1 MPLWHEYSFGS
12 QFDLWLVNLK
22 IKEMNII
29 RKTTPW
35 FPSLFDEFF
44 TRDFGIDLAPRTYQT
59 PAVNITEKEDAFHL
73 ELVAPGKEKK
83 DFDVEL
89 EEDTLTISTSS
100 DSGIVEDDTQF
111 TRREFDYASFNRSFR
126 IPETIDTKSI
136 KANYK
141 NGLLSIVLPKRKEA
155 IPEPKKQIEIR

>member
-1 MPLWHEYSFGS
+1 
-12 QFDLWLVNLK
+12 
-22 IKEMNII
+22 MNII

-44 TRDFGIDLAPRTYQT
+44 TRDFGIDLAPRAYQT

-89 EEDTLTISTSS
+89 EEDTLTISTNS
-100 DSGIVEDDTQF
+100 DSGIVEEDKQF

>member
-1 MPLWHEYSFGS
+1 M
-12 QFDLWLVNLK
+12 NLK
-22 IKEMNII
+22 ILVMNII

-35 FPSLFDEFF
+35 FPTLFDEFF

-59 PAVNITEKEDAFHL
+59 PAVNITEKGDAFHL

-89 EEDTLTISTSS
+89 EEDTLTISTNS
-100 DSGIVEDDTQF
+100 DSGIAEDDTQF

-126 IPETIDTKSI
+126 IPETIDTKCI

-141 NGLLSIVLPKRKEA
+141 NGLLSIILPKRKEA

>member
-1 MPLWHEYSFGS
+1 
-12 QFDLWLVNLK
+12 
-22 IKEMNII
+22 MNII

-44 TRDFGIDLAPRTYQT
+44 TCDFGIDLAPKTPQT
-59 PAVNITEKEDAFHL
+59 PAVNITEKENAFHL

-89 EEDTLTISTSS
+89 EEDILSISTNS
-100 DSGIVEDDTQF
+100 DSGTVEDNTQF

-126 IPETIDTKSI
+126 IPETIDTKNI

>member
-1 MPLWHEYSFGS
+1 
-12 QFDLWLVNLK
+12 
-22 IKEMNII
+22 MNII

-44 TRDFGIDLAPRTYQT
+44 TRDFGIDLAPKTPQT
-59 PAVNITEKEDAFHL
+59 PAVNITEKENAFHL

-89 EEDTLTISTSS
+89 EEDILSISTNS
-100 DSGIVEDDTQF
+100 DSEIVEDNTQF
-111 TRREFDYASFNRSFR
+111 TRREFDYTYFNRSFR
-126 IPETIDTKSI
+126 IPETIDTKNI

>member
-1 MPLWHEYSFGS
+1 M
-12 QFDLWLVNLK
+12 NLK
-22 IKEMNII
+22 ILVMNII

-35 FPSLFDEFF
+35 FPTLFDEFF

-59 PAVNITEKEDAFHL
+59 PAVNITEKGDAFHL

-89 EEDTLTISTSS
+89 EEDTLTISTNS

-126 IPETIDTKSI
+126 IPETIDTKCI

-141 NGLLSIVLPKRKEA
+141 NGLLSIILPKRKEA

>member
-1 MPLWHEYSFGS
+1 
-12 QFDLWLVNLK
+12 
-22 IKEMNII
+22 MNII

-35 FPSLFDEFF
+35 FPTLFDEFF

-89 EEDTLTISTSS
+89 EEDTLTISTNS
-100 DSGIVEDDTQF
+100 DSGIAEDDTQF

-126 IPETIDTKSI
+126 IPETIDTKCI

-141 NGLLSIVLPKRKEA
+141 NGLLSIILPKRKEA

>member
-1 MPLWHEYSFGS
+1 
-12 QFDLWLVNLK
+12 
-22 IKEMNII
+22 MNII

-59 PAVNITEKEDAFHL
+59 PAVNISEKEDAFYL

-89 EEDTLTISTSS
+89 EEDTLTISTNS

-155 IPEPKKQIEIR
+155 IPEPKKRIEIR

>member
-1 MPLWHEYSFGS
+1 
-12 QFDLWLVNLK
+12 
-22 IKEMNII
+22 MNII

-44 TRDFGIDLAPRTYQT
+44 TRDFGIDLAPRTHQT
-59 PAVNITEKEDAFHL
+59 PAVNIKEEDDAFHL

-89 EEDTLTISTSS
+89 EEDILSISTNS
-100 DSGIVEDDTQF
+100 DSEIVEDNTQF
-111 TRREFDYASFNRSFR
+111 TRREFDYASFNRSFQ
-126 IPETIDTKSI
+126 IPETIDTKNI

-141 NGLLSIVLPKRKEA
+141 NGLLTIVLHKRKEA

>member
-1 MPLWHEYSFGS
+1 M
-12 QFDLWLVNLK
+12 NLK
-22 IKEMNII
+22 ILVMNII

-35 FPSLFDEFF
+35 FPTLFDEFF

-59 PAVNITEKEDAFHL
+59 PAVNITEKGDAFHL

-89 EEDTLTISTSS
+89 EEDTLTISTNS
-100 DSGIVEDDTQF
+100 DSGIAEDDTQF

-126 IPETIDTKSI
+126 IPETIDTKCI

-141 NGLLSIVLPKRKEA
+141 NGLLSIILPKRKEA
-155 IPEPKKQIEIR
+155 IPEPKKQIEIP

>member
-1 MPLWHEYSFGS
+1 
-12 QFDLWLVNLK
+12 
-22 IKEMNII
+22 MNII

-59 PAVNITEKEDAFHL
+59 PAVNITEKENAFHL

-89 EEDTLTISTSS
+89 EEDTLTISTTTDQESS
-100 DSGIVEDDTQF
+100 EDNSQF
-111 TRREFDYASFNRSFR
+111 TRREFDYASFQRSFR
-126 IPETIDTKSI
+126 IPETIDTKNI

-141 NGLLSIVLPKRKEA
+141 NGLLSIILPKRKEA

>member
-1 MPLWHEYSFGS
+1 
-12 QFDLWLVNLK
+12 
-22 IKEMNII
+22 MNII

-44 TRDFGIDLAPRTYQT
+44 TRDFGIDLAPKNYQT
-59 PAVNITEKEDAFHL
+59 PAVNISEKEDAFHL
-73 ELVAPGKEKK
+73 ELVAPGKDKK
-83 DFDVEL
+83 DFGVVL
-89 EEDTLTISTSS
+89 EEDTLTISTT
-100 DSGIVEDDTQF
+100 SGNEIVEDDTQF

-126 IPETIDTKSI
+126 VPKTIDTKNI

-141 NGLLSIVLPKRKEA
+141 NGLLTIVLHKRKEA

>member
-1 MPLWHEYSFGS
+1 
-12 QFDLWLVNLK
+12 
-22 IKEMNII
+22 MNII

-35 FPSLFDEFF
+35 FPTLFDEFF

-59 PAVNITEKEDAFHL
+59 PAVNITEKGDAFHL

-83 DFDVEL
+83 HFDVEL
-89 EEDTLTISTSS
+89 EEDTLTISTNS
-100 DSGIVEDDTQF
+100 DSGIAEDDTQF

-126 IPETIDTKSI
+126 IPETIDTKCI

-141 NGLLSIVLPKRKEA
+141 NGLLSIILPKRKEA

>member
-1 MPLWHEYSFGS
+1 ML
-12 QFDLWLVNLK
+12 LNLK
-22 IKEMNII
+22 FKIMNII

-59 PAVNITEKEDAFHL
+59 PAVNITEKEDAFHM
-73 ELVAPGKEKK
+73 ELVAPCKEKK
-83 DFDVEL
+83 DFDVVL
-89 EEDTLTISTSS
+89 EEDTLTISTTSENE
-100 DSGIVEDDTQF
+100 IVEDDTQF
-111 TRREFDYASFNRSFR
+111 TRREFDYTSFTRSFR
-126 IPETIDTKSI
+126 IPETIDTKRI

-141 NGLLSIVLPKRKEA
+141 NGLLSIVLPKQKEA

>member
-1 MPLWHEYSFGS
+1 M
-12 QFDLWLVNLK
+12 NLK
-22 IKEMNII
+22 ILVMNII

-35 FPSLFDEFF
+35 FPTLFDEFF

-59 PAVNITEKEDAFHL
+59 PAVNITEKGDAFHL

-89 EEDTLTISTSS
+89 EEDTLTISTNS
-100 DSGIVEDDTQF
+100 DSGIAEDDTQF

-126 IPETIDTKSI
+126 IPETIDTKNI

>member
-1 MPLWHEYSFGS
+1 M
-12 QFDLWLVNLK
+12 NLK
-22 IKEMNII
+22 ILVMNII

-35 FPSLFDEFF
+35 FPTLFDEFF

-59 PAVNITEKEDAFHL
+59 PAVNITEKGDAFHL

-89 EEDTLTISTSS
+89 EEDTLTISTNS
-100 DSGIVEDDTQF
+100 DSGIAEDDTQF

-126 IPETIDTKSI
+126 IPETIDTKRI
-136 KANYK
+136 RANYK

>member
-1 MPLWHEYSFGS
+1 ML
-12 QFDLWLVNLK
+12 LNLK
-22 IKEMNII
+22 FKIMNII

-59 PAVNITEKEDAFHL
+59 PAVNITEKEDAFHM
-73 ELVAPGKEKK
+73 ELVAPCKEKN
-83 DFDVEL
+83 DFDVVL
-89 EEDTLTISTSS
+89 EEDTLTISTTSENE
-100 DSGIVEDDTQF
+100 IVEDDTQF
-111 TRREFDYASFNRSFR
+111 TRREFDYTSFTRSFR
-126 IPETIDTKSI
+126 IPETIDTKRI

>member
-1 MPLWHEYSFGS
+1 
-12 QFDLWLVNLK
+12 
-22 IKEMNII
+22 MNII

-44 TRDFGIDLAPRTYQT
+44 TRDFGIDLAPKTPQT
-59 PAVNITEKEDAFHL
+59 PAVNITEKENAFHL

-89 EEDTLTISTSS
+89 EEDILSISTNS
-100 DSGIVEDDTQF
+100 DSETVEDNTQF

-126 IPETIDTKSI
+126 IPETIDTKNI

-155 IPEPKKQIEIR
+155 IPEPKKQIEIH

>member
-1 MPLWHEYSFGS
+1 
-12 QFDLWLVNLK
+12 
-22 IKEMNII
+22 MNII

-44 TRDFGIDLAPRTYQT
+44 TCDFGIDLAPKTPQT
-59 PAVNITEKEDAFHL
+59 PAVNITEKENAFHL

-89 EEDTLTISTSS
+89 EEDILSISTNS
-100 DSGIVEDDTQF
+100 DSGTVEDNTQF

-126 IPETIDTKSI
+126 IPETIDTKCI

-141 NGLLSIVLPKRKEA
+141 NGLLSIILPKRKEA

>member
-1 MPLWHEYSFGS
+1 
-12 QFDLWLVNLK
+12 
-22 IKEMNII
+22 MNMI

-59 PAVNITEKEDAFHL
+59 PAVNITEKEDAFHM
-73 ELVAPGKEKK
+73 ELVAPCKEKK
-83 DFDVEL
+83 DFDVVL
-89 EEDTLTISTSS
+89 EEDTLTISTTSENE
-100 DSGIVEDDTQF
+100 IVEDDTQF
-111 TRREFDYASFNRSFR
+111 TRREFDYASFTRSFR

-141 NGLLSIVLPKRKEA
+141 NGLLYIVLPKRKEA

>member
-1 MPLWHEYSFGS
+1 
-12 QFDLWLVNLK
+12 
-22 IKEMNII
+22 MNII

-35 FPSLFDEFF
+35 SPSFFDEFF
-44 TRDFGIDLAPRTYQT
+44 TRDFGIDLAPRTYKT
-59 PAVNITEKEDAFHL
+59 PAVNITEKDNAFHL
-73 ELVAPGKEKK
+73 DLVAPGKEKK

-89 EEDTLTISTSS
+89 EEDTLTISTTAENE
-100 DSGIVEDDTQF
+100 IVQNDTQF
-111 TRREFDYASFNRSFR
+111 TRREFDYASFTRSFR
-126 IPETIDTKSI
+126 IPETIDTKNI

>member
-1 MPLWHEYSFGS
+1 
-12 QFDLWLVNLK
+12 
-22 IKEMNII
+22 MNII

-44 TRDFGIDLAPRTYQT
+44 TRDFGIDLATRTYQT

-89 EEDTLTISTSS
+89 EEDTLTISTTSKNQ
-100 DSGIVEDDTQF
+100 IVEDDTQF
-111 TRREFDYASFNRSFR
+111 TRREFDYASFTRSFR
-126 IPETIDTKSI
+126 IPETIDTKNI
-136 KANYK
+136 KANYT

-155 IPEPKKQIEIR
+155 IPEPKKHIEIC

>member
-1 MPLWHEYSFGS
+1 
-12 QFDLWLVNLK
+12 
-22 IKEMNII
+22 MNMI

-44 TRDFGIDLAPRTYQT
+44 TRDFGIDLAPRTHQT
-59 PAVNITEKEDAFHL
+59 PAVNIIEKDNAFHL

-89 EEDTLTISTSS
+89 EEDTLTISTTAENE
-100 DSGIVEDDTQF
+100 IVQNDTQF
-111 TRREFDYASFNRSFR
+111 TRREFDYASFTRSFR
-126 IPETIDTKSI
+126 IPETIDTKNI

>member
-1 MPLWHEYSFGS
+1 M
-12 QFDLWLVNLK
+12 K
-22 IKEMNII
+22 II

-44 TRDFGIDLAPRTYQT
+44 TRDFGIDLAPKTPQT
-59 PAVNITEKEDAFHL
+59 PAVNITEKENAFHL

-89 EEDTLTISTSS
+89 EEDILSISTNS
-100 DSGIVEDDTQF
+100 DSGTVEDNTQF

-126 IPETIDTKSI
+126 IPETIDTKNI

>member
-1 MPLWHEYSFGS
+1 
-12 QFDLWLVNLK
+12 
-22 IKEMNII
+22 MNII

-44 TRDFGIDLAPRTYQT
+44 TRDFGIDLAPSTYQT
-59 PAVNITEKEDAFHL
+59 PAVNITEKDDAFHL
-73 ELVAPGKEKK
+73 ELVAPCKEKK
-83 DFDVEL
+83 DFDVVL
-89 EEDTLTISTSS
+89 EEDTLTISTTSENE
-100 DSGIVEDDTQF
+100 IVEDDTQF
-111 TRREFDYASFNRSFR
+111 TRREFDYTSFTRSFR
-126 IPETIDTKSI
+126 IPETINTKSI

>member
-1 MPLWHEYSFGS
+1 
-12 QFDLWLVNLK
+12 
-22 IKEMNII
+22 MNII

-35 FPSLFDEFF
+35 FPSLFDQFF

-73 ELVAPGKEKK
+73 EVVAPGKEKK

-89 EEDTLTISTSS
+89 EEDTLTISTNS
-100 DSGIVEDDTQF
+100 DSGIVEEDTHF

-126 IPETIDTKSI
+126 IPETIETKNI

>member
-1 MPLWHEYSFGS
+1 
-12 QFDLWLVNLK
+12 
-22 IKEMNII
+22 MNII

-89 EEDTLTISTSS
+89 EEDTLTISTTS
-100 DSGIVEDDTQF
+100 DNGIVEDDTQF

-126 IPETIDTKSI
+126 IPETIDTKCI

-141 NGLLSIVLPKRKEA
+141 NGLLSIILPKRKEA

>member
-1 MPLWHEYSFGS
+1 
-12 QFDLWLVNLK
+12 
-22 IKEMNII
+22 MNII

-59 PAVNITEKEDAFHL
+59 PAVNIKEEDDAFHL

-89 EEDTLTISTSS
+89 EEDTLTISTTS
-100 DSGIVEDDTQF
+100 DNEIVEDDTQF
-111 TRREFDYASFNRSFR
+111 TLREFDYASFNRSFQ
-126 IPETIDTKSI
+126 IPETIDTKNI

-141 NGLLSIVLPKRKEA
+141 NGLLTIVLHKRKEA

>member
-1 MPLWHEYSFGS
+1 M
-12 QFDLWLVNLK
+12 NLK
-22 IKEMNII
+22 ILVMNII

-35 FPSLFDEFF
+35 FPTLFDEFF

-59 PAVNITEKEDAFHL
+59 PAVNITEKGDAFHL

-89 EEDTLTISTSS
+89 EEDTLTISTKS
-100 DSGIVEDDTQF
+100 DSGIAEDDTQF

-126 IPETIDTKSI
+126 IPETIDTKCI

-141 NGLLSIVLPKRKEA
+141 NGLLSIILPKRKEA

>member
-1 MPLWHEYSFGS
+1 
-12 QFDLWLVNLK
+12 
-22 IKEMNII
+22 MNII

-35 FPSLFDEFF
+35 FPTLFDEFF

-59 PAVNITEKEDAFHL
+59 PAVNITEKGDAFHL

-89 EEDTLTISTSS
+89 EEDTLTISTNS
-100 DSGIVEDDTQF
+100 DSGIAEDDTQF

-126 IPETIDTKSI
+126 IPETIDTKCI

-141 NGLLSIVLPKRKEA
+141 NGLLSIILPKRKEA
-155 IPEPKKQIEIR
+155 IPEPKKQIEIH

>member
-1 MPLWHEYSFGS
+1 M
-12 QFDLWLVNLK
+12 NLK
-22 IKEMNII
+22 IKVMNMI

-44 TRDFGIDLAPRTYQT
+44 TRDFGIDLAPRTHQT
-59 PAVNITEKEDAFHL
+59 PAVNITEKDNAFHL
-73 ELVAPGKEKK
+73 ELVAPGMEKK

-89 EEDTLTISTSS
+89 EEDILSISTNS
-100 DSGIVEDDTQF
+100 DSGTVEDNTQF

-126 IPETIDTKSI
+126 IPETIDTKNI

>member
-1 MPLWHEYSFGS
+1 
-12 QFDLWLVNLK
+12 
-22 IKEMNII
+22 MNII

-35 FPSLFDEFF
+35 FPSLFDQFF

-59 PAVNITEKEDAFHL
+59 PAVNIKEKEDAFHL
-73 ELVAPGKEKK
+73 EVVAPGKDKK

-89 EEDTLTISTSS
+89 EEDTLTISTNS
-100 DSGIVEDDTQF
+100 DSGIVEEDTQF
-111 TRREFDYASFNRSFR
+111 TRKEFDYASFNRSFQ
-126 IPETIDTKSI
+126 IPETIDTKNI

>member
-1 MPLWHEYSFGS
+1 M
-12 QFDLWLVNLK
+12 NLK
-22 IKEMNII
+22 ILVMNII

-35 FPSLFDEFF
+35 FPTLFDEFF
-44 TRDFGIDLAPRTYQT
+44 TRDFGINLAPRTYQT
-59 PAVNITEKEDAFHL
+59 PAVNITEKGDAFHL

-89 EEDTLTISTSS
+89 EEDTLTISTNS
-100 DSGIVEDDTQF
+100 DSGIAEDDTQF

-126 IPETIDTKSI
+126 IPETIDTKCI

-141 NGLLSIVLPKRKEA
+141 NGLLSIILPKRKEA

>member
-1 MPLWHEYSFGS
+1 
-12 QFDLWLVNLK
+12 
-22 IKEMNII
+22 MNII

-44 TRDFGIDLAPRTYQT
+44 TRDFGIDLAPRTYQA
-59 PAVNITEKEDAFHL
+59 PAVNISEKEDAFYL

>member
-1 MPLWHEYSFGS
+1 
-12 QFDLWLVNLK
+12 
-22 IKEMNII
+22 MNII

-44 TRDFGIDLAPRTYQT
+44 TCDFGIDLAPRIYQT
-59 PAVNITEKEDAFHL
+59 PAVNLTEKEDAFHM
-73 ELVAPGKEKK
+73 ELVAPCKEKK
-83 DFDVEL
+83 DFDVVL
-89 EEDTLTISTSS
+89 EEDTLTISTTSENE
-100 DSGIVEDDTQF
+100 IVEDDTQF
-111 TRREFDYASFNRSFR
+111 TRREFDYTSFTRSFR
-126 IPETIDTKSI
+126 IPETIDTKRI